1 MSEPYREGD
10 EIPVR
15 VLRVMDGDSLQ
26 VWDERAHQP
35 VEVRLAGIDA
45 PEIGQRHS
53 QRARRHLERLAR
65 GWLVLRVTGIDHRY
79 GRVLGVLRKERG
91 GGPSLNQSMVEA
103 GWAYHYE
110 RYAPRTQVLRE
121 AQENARRRGRGVW
134 ADRDPMRPWDFR
146 RYRRRLEAQG
156 QWREQPR
163 RRRRARWG
171 RRRSWRRRRGR
182 YGLVLPLVVLLLLYA
197 VTRLGEFWRH
207 LPLP

>member
-1 MSEPYREGD
+1 M
-10 EIPVR
+10 
-15 VLRVMDGDSLQ
+15 
-26 VWDERAHQP
+26 
-35 VEVRLAGIDA
+35 
-45 PEIGQRHS
+45 
-53 QRARRHLERLAR
+53 
-65 GWLVLRVTGIDHRY
+65 TGIDRY
-79 GRVLGVLRKERG
+79 DRVLGVLRKERG
-91 GGPSLNQSMVEA
+91 AGPSLNQSMVEA

-110 RYAPRTQVLRE
+110 QYAPHDRAMRE

-171 RRRSWRRRRGR
+171 RRRSWRRRRRGR
-182 YGLVLPLVVLLLLYA
+182 YGLVFPLVVVLILLYA
-197 VTRLGEFWRH
+197 IAQVAEFLRD